1 MLRSA
6 LLACAFVAAAS
17 SAVVPPE
24 VADLAAQYN
33 CSNIKTDLR
42 GALTELDGK
51 LDANEATN
59 KGKCQGLRKTQQS
72 IFNDNTKHW
81 KDERD
86 FAFAETVAAAKVEIA
101 EVKKVFADNKAVLVG
116 AMTIA
121 SEKLAGEA
129 GKVPALRKAK
139 AHTFAAQNDALIA
152 KKEGKAHAERV
163 KQLSD
168 DALTARQEAQT
179 KIKELK
185 DGEARVI
192 FEKGTGSTESTHKLM
207 LNICDKAYDEVDRM
221 IAQTRKVITQ
231 LSEIWDRIK
240 ENCIPNEGKAAAAA
254 TSFLEIGSQ
263 GTKLRNSGSCA
274 TLHRRAA
281 QYKATLDA
289 GMAGIN
295 RAAEAGAMSLLEVS
309 SGGVD
314 PVGEMQKILTKR
326 LVSAQTAKTA
336 CYDVLQ
342 VETTQANDKYRVV
355 YNAVQAESKK
365 EFEAAIKKVT
375 ERWMPNVTAAVAK
388 SDRAALAAK
397 DAEGVFK
404 EADKK
409 HGDAVSSRDAASAGY
424 NVTRDELSNWIPGAE
439 AKRNGEVQKIKG
451 DVVKAKADGEKKW
464 QEVSTVHREEL
475 TKAVELINT
484 ECEKGIQAIGREKDL
499 LASFRSTIGGAKIKP
514 PPAAPKP
521 ETLDCD
527 KKVRVGG
534 GNGVCARACV
544 CVCVVAPR
552 LPSPSKTCASNLFP

>member
-1 MLRSA
+1 MRSA
-6 LLACAFVAAAS
+6 LLALALVAAAT
-17 SAVVPPE
+17 SAAVPQE

-51 LDANEATN
+51 LDANVAAQ
-59 KGKCQGLRKTQQS
+59 KGNCQALRKTQQS

-139 AHTFAAQNDALIA
+139 AHAFAAQNDALIA

-168 DALTARQEAQT
+168 DALTARHEAQT

-192 FEKGTGSTESTHKLM
+192 FEKGTGATESTHKKM
-207 LNICDKAYDEVDRM
+207 LKECDAAYDEVDRM

-254 TSFLEIGSQ
+254 TSFLEMGSQ
-263 GTKLRNSGSCA
+263 GTKLRSSGSCA

-295 RAAEAGAMSLLEVS
+295 RAAEVGAMSLLEVS
-309 SGGVD
+309 SGGD

-326 LVSAQTAKTA
+326 LVAGQTAKTA

-397 DAEGVFK
+397 EAEGVFK

-409 HGDAVSSRDAASAGY
+409 HGDAASSKDAASAAY

-464 QEVSTVHREEL
+464 QEVSTVHRDEL

-499 LASFRSTIGGAKIKP
+499 ITSFRSTIGGAKIKP

-527 KKVRVGG
+527 KKVRGG
-534 GNGVCARACV
+534 GGRLCARARARV
-544 CVCVVAPR
+544 CVCGGAQAP
-552 LPSPSKTCASNLFP
+552 LTS